1 MGLLKVDDF
10 KPGMVLAAELKS
22 SQGRMLLPKGIQLTE
37 QHIKTCKIWGV
48 VEGDILGEGNQEA
61 ETSPPA
67 LNPEALEKARCTAKI
82 KFCLT
87 DVRHPMVREVV
98 KLYILRKAQA
108 LALNADDAVQA
119 LNLSD
124 TSPPERAISGRENVE
139 DIAQQE
145 LELASHPDIL
155 RHILQASSDPLASAA
170 YVAEVVGKDVALSAK
185 LLKVVNTPFYGFPQK
200 VDTISRAIVLLG
212 QDKVAGLALGI
223 SVINMFQGAQG
234 ELLDMAGFW
243 KHSVA
248 CGIMGMFLAAHCNEQ
263 DKERFFVAGLLHDVG
278 RLIMLKNRVQ
288 AAQSV
293 LSESRGLKV
302 ALHDLEN
309 ARWGFDHARLAEL
322 VLEKWELPE
331 NLLLAVRYHH
341 APGACGYA
349 RDAVMIHVADFLTH
363 SLALG
368 NSGATLVP
376 PLDRH
381 AWESLGLS
389 KNVLPVL
396 TRQVDI
402 QVGHIMRIFFG

>member
-1 MGLLKVDDF
+1 
-10 KPGMVLAAELKS
+10 
-22 SQGRMLLPKGIQLTE
+22 MLLPQGIRLTD

-48 VEGDILGEGNQEA
+48 VEGDILGEGNQDA
-61 ETSPPA
+61 ETPPSA
-67 LNPEALEKARCTAKI
+67 LNPEDLEKARCTAKI

-87 DVRHPMVREVV
+87 DVRHPVVREAI
-98 KLYILRKAQA
+98 KLYILRQAQA
-108 LALNADDAVQA
+108 LACNAGNVAQA
-119 LNLSD
+119 MNVSD
-124 TSPPERAISGRENVE
+124 SSPLEQTLPGRENVE
-139 DIAQQE
+139 DIARQE

-155 RHILQASSDPLASAA
+155 RHILKASSDPLSSAA
-170 YVAEVVGKDVALSAK
+170 YIAEVVGKDVALSAK

-212 QDKVAGLALGI
+212 QDKVAGLAMGI
-223 SVINMFQGAQG
+223 SVINMFQGVQG
-234 ELLDMAGFW
+234 KLLDMAGFW

-248 CGIMGMFLAAHCNEQ
+248 CGIMGMVLAAHCNEQ

-288 AAQSV
+288 AVQSV
-293 LSESRGLKV
+293 LFESRGLKV

-309 ARWGFDHARLAEL
+309 SRWGFDHARLAEL
-322 VLEKWELPE
+322 VLEKWQLPE

-349 RDAVMIHVADFLTH
+349 RDAVMIHVADFLIH
-363 SLALG
+363 SMDLG

-389 KNVLPVL
+389 RNVLPVL
-396 TRQVDI
+396 ARQVDA

>member
-1 MGLLKVDDF
+1 MGLVKVDDF
-10 KPGMVLAAELKS
+10 KPGMVLAADLKS
-22 SQGRMLLPKGIQLTE
+22 SQGRMLLPEGIQLTE

-48 VEGDILGEGNQEA
+48 VEGDILGEGNQDAEA
-61 ETSPPA
+61 PPPV
-67 LNPEALEKARCTAKI
+67 LNPEDLEKARCTAQV

-87 DVRHPMVREVV
+87 DVRHPMVREAV

-108 LALNADDAVQA
+108 LALNADDASEV

-124 TSPPERAISGRENVE
+124 SGPSEQVLSGREKVE
-139 DIAQQE
+139 DIVQQE

-185 LLKVVNTPFYGFPQK
+185 LLKVVNTPYYGFPQK

-212 QDKVAGLALGI
+212 QEKVAGLALGI

-234 ELLDMAGFW
+234 EMLDMVGFW

-248 CGIMGMFLAAHCNEQ
+248 CGIVGMVLAAHCNEQ
-263 DKERFFVAGLLHDVG
+263 DKEHFFVAGLLHDVG

-288 AAQSV
+288 AVQSIF
-293 LSESRGLKV
+293 SESRGLKV
-302 ALHDLEN
+302 ALHDLEK
-309 ARWGFDHARLAEL
+309 ARWGFDHASLAEL
-322 VLEKWELPE
+322 VLEKWQLPD

-341 APGACGYA
+341 SPGACGYA
-349 RDAVMIHVADFLTH
+349 RDAVMVHVADFLAH

-368 NSGATLVP
+368 DSGATLVP
-376 PLDRH
+376 PLDNH

-396 TRQVDI
+396 ARQVDA

>member
-1 MGLLKVDDF
+1 M
-10 KPGMVLAAELKS
+10 
-22 SQGRMLLPKGIQLTE
+22 
-37 QHIKTCKIWGV
+37 
-48 VEGDILGEGNQEA
+48 
-61 ETSPPA
+61 
-67 LNPEALEKARCTAKI
+67 AKNY
-82 KFCLT
+82 FCLT
-87 DVRHPMVREVV
+87 DVRHPMVREAV

-108 LALNADDAVQA
+108 LALHADDASGA

-124 TSPPERAISGRENVE
+124 PGPLEQVLSGRQKVE
-139 DIAQQE
+139 DIVQQE

-170 YVAEVVGKDVALSAK
+170 YIAEVVGKDVALSAK

-212 QDKVAGLALGI
+212 QDKVTGLALGI
-223 SVINMFQGAQG
+223 SVINMFQGTQDG
-234 ELLDMAGFW
+234 MLDMAGFW

-248 CGIMGMFLAAHCNEQ
+248 CGVMGTFLAAHCNEQ
-263 DKERFFVAGLLHDVG
+263 DKEHFFVTGLLHDVG

-288 AAQSV
+288 AVQSV
-293 LSESRGLKV
+293 LSESRGMKV

-322 VLEKWELPE
+322 VLEKWQLPE

-363 SLALG
+363 SMDLG

-376 PLDRH
+376 PLDCH

-389 KNVLPVL
+389 RNVLPVL
-396 TRQVDI
+396 ARQVDA

>member
-1 MGLLKVDDF
+1 
-10 KPGMVLAAELKS
+10 
-22 SQGRMLLPKGIQLTE
+22 MLLPQGIHLTE

-48 VEGDILGEGNQEA
+48 VEGDILGEGNQDA
-61 ETSPPA
+61 ETPPSV
-67 LNPEALEKARCTAKI
+67 LNPEDLEKARCTAKM

-87 DVRHPMVREVV
+87 DVRHPMVREAV
-98 KLYILRKAQA
+98 KLFILRKAQA
-108 LALNADDAVQA
+108 LALNSGDDSDA
-119 LNLSD
+119 LSLSD
-124 TSPPERAISGRENVE
+124 TSLSEQALLGREKVE

-212 QDKVAGLALGI
+212 QDKVAGLAMGI
-223 SVINMFQGAQG
+223 SVINMFQGVQG
-234 ELLDMAGFW
+234 KLLDMAGFW

-248 CGIMGMFLAAHCNEQ
+248 CGIMGMVLAAHCNEQ
-263 DKERFFVAGLLHDVG
+263 DKEHFFVAGLLHDVG

-288 AAQSV
+288 AVQSV
-293 LSESRGLKV
+293 LAESRRLNV

-322 VLEKWELPE
+322 VLGKWQLPE

-341 APGACGYA
+341 APGICGYA

-363 SLALG
+363 SLSLG
-368 NSGATLVP
+368 NSGSTLVP

-396 TRQVDI
+396 ARQVDA
-402 QVGHIMRIFFG
+402 QVGHTMRIFFG